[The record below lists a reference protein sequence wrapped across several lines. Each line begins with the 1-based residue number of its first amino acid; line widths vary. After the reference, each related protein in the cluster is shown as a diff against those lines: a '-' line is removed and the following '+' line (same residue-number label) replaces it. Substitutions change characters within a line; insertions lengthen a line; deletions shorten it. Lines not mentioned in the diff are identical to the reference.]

1 MIRVVK
7 YRGWVKTIYVVY
19 IVCLDIYGLN
29 ALFRYTTQVHGNK
42 GLPADNRT
50 GNRMVIMGPF

>member
-19 IVCLDIYGLN
+19 IVSLDICGLN
-29 ALFRYTTQVHGNK
+29 ALFRYTIQVFKFMEIK
-42 GLPADNRT
+42 GCQLRT
-50 GNRMVIMGPF
+50 KQGIG